1 MLKFK
6 FLLVVL
12 VALLTALPAVAQQY
26 PNEGDRCEEI
36 TTMSNDVFTQVSDM
50 NKNRIKLFIRP
61 AAKLYKAECLRTI
74 ISRFGGLGRIMQF
87 LQGSIWSRIGS
98 VDLGQLLCNAVIDN
112 LPDNWSG
119 DRSAPAPMIEPWTQP
134 GSRRPDDQASVWIK
148 GVV

>member
-1 MLKFK
+1 MFKFK
-6 FLLVVL
+6 LMIVLLT
-12 VALLTALPAVAQQY
+12 ALLTALPAVAQQY

-50 NKNRIKLFIRP
+50 NKARIKLFIRP

-98 VDLGQLLCNAVIDN
+98 VDLGQLLCNAVIEN

-119 DRSAPAPMIEPWTQP
+119 DRFVPAPMIVPQTP
-134 GSRRPDDQASVWIK
+134 FDDRRPSVAAFALIT

>member
-1 MLKFK
+1 MRKSNL
-6 FLLVVL
+6 LLVLL

-36 TTMSNDVFTQVSDM
+36 TTMSNEVFTQVSDM
-50 NKNRIKLFIRP
+50 NKSRIKLFIRP

-98 VDLGQLLCNAVIDN
+98 IDLGQLLCNAVIDN

-119 DRSAPAPMIEPWTQP
+119 DRSAPAPMIEPWAQP
-134 GSRRPDDQASVWIK
+134 GSRPGDQASAWIK
-148 GVV
+148 GVA